1 MKKITL
7 FPTLLLAL
15 TFLAFFSAGETP
27 DESAPLYWPQWRGPL
42 GTGVAPQ
49 ANPPIEW
56 SEEQNIAW
64 KAEIP
69 GKGSAT
75 PVIWENMI
83 FLQTAV
89 PVGEAIQQEEPDPST
104 PRRRGPRGIQ
114 PTRPQQ
120 FTVLALDR
128 ATGRTL
134 WKKVVREQL
143 PHEGTHPTGTWASA
157 SPITDGKRLYAYFG
171 SQGLYCMDFE
181 GNVLWEKDFGDME
194 KRLGF
199 GEGASPA
206 LYGDKIV
213 VTWDHQGPSFIVA
226 LDKET
231 GEEIWR
237 QEREEI
243 TSWSTPLIVE
253 GGGKIQ
259 VVTSATN
266 KIRSYDLKN
275 GELIWEATGMTL
287 NAIPTPV
294 SDGERV
300 YLMSGFRGNSLMAIS
315 LDARGDVTGTPSVI
329 WSYDRDTSYTPSP
342 LLYQG
347 VLYFLKS
354 NDGVLSTFEAATG
367 KRVYGPVRL
376 DGVPNVYAS
385 PVAAADRIYI
395 AGRDG
400 GTVVFQHGRE
410 FSLLATNELN
420 DGFDAS
426 PVLVDNE
433 IYLRGKRF
441 LYRISE
447 N

>member
-1 MKKITL
+1 MKKIPL

-42 GTGVAPQ
+42 GTGVAPR

-56 SEEQNIAW
+56 SEEKNIAW

-89 PVGEAIQQEEPDPST
+89 PVGEEIQQEEPAPST
-104 PRRRGPRGIQ
+104 ERRRGPRGIQ

-128 ATGRTL
+128 ATGKTL

-206 LYGDKIV
+206 LYDDKIV

-266 KIRSYDLKN
+266 RIRSYDLKN

-376 DGVPNVYAS
+376 DGVRNVYAS